1 VHELQNQR
9 RKFMIRIARAL
20 PGEIEGNLD
29 PEDYGFEVIKEEP
42 PDDEEAAER
51 VGRLYAQVK
60 ERTGLMIPELEPCL
74 AAVPSHGT
82 DAESMTTEGSGDPIE

>member
-1 VHELQNQR
+1 
-9 RKFMIRIARAL
+9 MRIARAL
-20 PGEIEGNLD
+20 PGEIDGDID

-42 PDDEEAAER
+42 PDDEEATER

-74 AAVPSHGT
+74 AALSPRQADS
-82 DAESMTTEGSGDPIE
+82 EPMTSDGPGDPTE